1 MTHIKEKL
9 PPPQSR
15 QASEALPVSNG
26 IETVISIKNISKKY
40 RIAHRSARYTAL
52 RDNITY
58 ALLSPFQTI
67 KNQMKKILARETK
80 EEFWALKNINLDVK
94 KGEVIGIIGRNGAG
108 KSTLLKILTGITP
121 PTEGEIKIKGKVVS
135 LLEVGTGFHPELT
148 GRENI
153 FLNGA
158 ILGMT
163 KRQIEKNF
171 DKIVAFSGIERFI
184 DTPVK
189 RCSSGMYV
197 RLAFSVAAH
206 LEPDILLVDEVLA
219 VGDADFQK
227 KCLGKMDEVTKTQGR
242 TILFVSH
249 NMDAVSRLC
258 KTTVLLEQGKISAI
272 GDTDKIIELYLK
284 GGPQHDTPLPLPMTD
299 ENVTLTE
306 FSITQRGKQ
315 TESIDGSDPFGIHI
329 GFSIAR
335 NLQSFRVGV
344 LIKNSSGTLI
354 SRSFVQDWEPE
365 LEEITAGHYNAN
377 LLIPARLFMAGEYLI
392 EIKLFCFRSKDYFAD
407 TPVQKTVTVHS
418 PKEYH
423 ELASKSGT
431 RGYFLIP
438 TAWNMQHKKAS

>member
-189 RCSSGMYV
+189 RYSSGMYV

-354 SRSFVQDWEPE
+354 SR
-365 LEEITAGHYNAN
+365 
-377 LLIPARLFMAGEYLI
+377 
-392 EIKLFCFRSKDYFAD
+392 
-407 TPVQKTVTVHS
+407 
-418 PKEYH
+418 
-423 ELASKSGT
+423 
-431 RGYFLIP
+431 
-438 TAWNMQHKKAS
+438 

>member
-1 MTHIKEKL
+1 
-9 PPPQSR
+9 
-15 QASEALPVSNG
+15 
-26 IETVISIKNISKKY
+26 
-40 RIAHRSARYTAL
+40 
-52 RDNITY
+52 
-58 ALLSPFQTI
+58 
-67 KNQMKKILARETK
+67 MKKILARETK

-189 RCSSGMYV
+189 RYSSGMYV